1 MTRWTPTEDAVLL
14 DYGRVSTR
22 ELVARLPRRTLRSI
36 YARAHILGL
45 TRACSG
51 GRPYGGPA

>member
-1 MTRWTPTEDAVLL
+1 MTRWTPAEDAVLL
-14 DYGRVSTR
+14 DYGRVPTR
-22 ELVARLPRRTLRSI
+22 DLVARLPGRTLRSI

-51 GRPYGGPA
+51 GRPYGDTA